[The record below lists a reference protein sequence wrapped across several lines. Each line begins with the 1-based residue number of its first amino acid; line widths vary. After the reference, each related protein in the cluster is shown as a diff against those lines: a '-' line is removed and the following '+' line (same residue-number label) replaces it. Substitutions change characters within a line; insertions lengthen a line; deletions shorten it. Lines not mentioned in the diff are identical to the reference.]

1 MYSLTKGVKMISTTL
16 KKTNVKI
23 TVIAAFLISSF
34 AVLLGA
40 SSQANAASSYAGPV
54 YSSYEECDAARA
66 TYQSSW
72 TDASH
77 CYVQYGY
84 DTNTGQNVY
93 LGYSFTVTTAG

>member
-1 MYSLTKGVKMISTTL
+1 MYSLTKGVKMISTTM
-16 KKTNVKI
+16 KKTNVTI

-34 AVLLGA
+34 AVLFGT
-40 SSQANAASSYAGPV
+40 SQAANAASYAGPV
-54 YSSYEECDAARA
+54 YSSYEECDAARV

-84 DTNTGQNVY
+84 DTNTGQDVY
-93 LGYSFTVTTAG
+93 LGYSFTVTTAE

>member
-1 MYSLTKGVKMISTTL
+1 MYSLTKGVKMISTTM
-16 KKTNVKI
+16 KKTNVTI

-34 AVLLGA
+34 AVLF
-40 SSQANAASSYAGPV
+40 SSHQANAGSYAGPV

-66 TYQSSW
+66 GYQSSW

-84 DTNTGQNVY
+84 DPNTGQDVY
-93 LGYSFTVTTAG
+93 LGYSFTVTTV